1 VVFGGNV
8 CIKSPSR
15 TRVFRVFNHGLVWY
29 GCFYVLVCTNAEP
42 TLAGTNLHWSTY
54 LVNRY
59 SFSADRVQWR
69 VQRRGPEYFQARL
82 IIGKS
87 KF

>member
-1 VVFGGNV
+1 MSF
-8 CIKSPSR
+8 
-15 TRVFRVFNHGLVWY
+15 VFRVFNEGLVWY

-69 VQRRGPEYFQARL
+69 KFNAEDQSIFRL
-82 IIGKS
+82 G
-87 KF
+87 